1 MNSQSLRS
9 KAKNLSIKSKISVN
23 TIIRFYMYERFLER
37 LSLSNY
43 KDNFIIKG
51 VFYLSTL
58 FGLENRS
65 TMDIDVAVRSVDFTE
80 SKMVKIINEILKI
93 NLNDNV
99 VIVLDKIEKIREEN
113 EYSGYR
119 FTLVCKLDN
128 IREKFRFDVATWDPI
143 TPSEIRYNYSTLFG
157 ERTVSLWAYNIETVL
172 AEKIETIMTRN
183 ILGSRMKDY
192 YDIYLIISLMLD
204 KINISHLKRAL
215 YETFKKRGSLNC
227 FSHPNVNLDN
237 IKEDEMMNVKWKAY
251 QRKNAYAKNISL
263 DDIINKT
270 EELLYVCSVTTLQPA

>member
-113 EYSGYR
+113 EYSDYR

-128 IREKFRFDVATWDPI
+128 IREKFHFDVAT
-143 TPSEIRYNYSTLFG
+143 
-157 ERTVSLWAYNIETVL
+157 
-172 AEKIETIMTRN
+172 
-183 ILGSRMKDY
+183 
-192 YDIYLIISLMLD
+192 
-204 KINISHLKRAL
+204 
-215 YETFKKRGSLNC
+215 
-227 FSHPNVNLDN
+227 
-237 IKEDEMMNVKWKAY
+237 
-251 QRKNAYAKNISL
+251 
-263 DDIINKT
+263 
-270 EELLYVCSVTTLQPA
+270 

>member
-23 TIIRFYMYERFLER
+23 TIIRFYMYERSLER
-37 LSLSNY
+37 LSLNNY

-51 VFYLSTL
+51 GFYLSTL

-128 IREKFRFDVATWDPI
+128 IR
-143 TPSEIRYNYSTLFG
+143 
-157 ERTVSLWAYNIETVL
+157 
-172 AEKIETIMTRN
+172 
-183 ILGSRMKDY
+183 
-192 YDIYLIISLMLD
+192 
-204 KINISHLKRAL
+204 
-215 YETFKKRGSLNC
+215 
-227 FSHPNVNLDN
+227 
-237 IKEDEMMNVKWKAY
+237 
-251 QRKNAYAKNISL
+251 
-263 DDIINKT
+263 
-270 EELLYVCSVTTLQPA
+270 

>member
-1 MNSQSLRS
+1 MNSQSLSS

-51 VFYLSTL
+51 GFYLSTL

-128 IREKFRFDVATWDPI
+128 IR
-143 TPSEIRYNYSTLFG
+143 
-157 ERTVSLWAYNIETVL
+157 
-172 AEKIETIMTRN
+172 
-183 ILGSRMKDY
+183 
-192 YDIYLIISLMLD
+192 
-204 KINISHLKRAL
+204 
-215 YETFKKRGSLNC
+215 
-227 FSHPNVNLDN
+227 
-237 IKEDEMMNVKWKAY
+237 
-251 QRKNAYAKNISL
+251 
-263 DDIINKT
+263 
-270 EELLYVCSVTTLQPA
+270 

>member
-128 IREKFRFDVATWDPI
+128 IREKFRFDVAT
-143 TPSEIRYNYSTLFG
+143 
-157 ERTVSLWAYNIETVL
+157 
-172 AEKIETIMTRN
+172 
-183 ILGSRMKDY
+183 
-192 YDIYLIISLMLD
+192 
-204 KINISHLKRAL
+204 
-215 YETFKKRGSLNC
+215 
-227 FSHPNVNLDN
+227 
-237 IKEDEMMNVKWKAY
+237 
-251 QRKNAYAKNISL
+251 
-263 DDIINKT
+263 
-270 EELLYVCSVTTLQPA
+270 

>member
-51 VFYLSTL
+51 GFYLSTL

-119 FTLVCKLDN
+119 FTLVCKPDN
-128 IREKFRFDVATWDPI
+128 IREKFHFDVAT
-143 TPSEIRYNYSTLFG
+143 
-157 ERTVSLWAYNIETVL
+157 
-172 AEKIETIMTRN
+172 
-183 ILGSRMKDY
+183 
-192 YDIYLIISLMLD
+192 
-204 KINISHLKRAL
+204 
-215 YETFKKRGSLNC
+215 
-227 FSHPNVNLDN
+227 
-237 IKEDEMMNVKWKAY
+237 
-251 QRKNAYAKNISL
+251 
-263 DDIINKT
+263 
-270 EELLYVCSVTTLQPA
+270 

>member
-128 IREKFRFDVATWDPI
+128 IR
-143 TPSEIRYNYSTLFG
+143 
-157 ERTVSLWAYNIETVL
+157 
-172 AEKIETIMTRN
+172 
-183 ILGSRMKDY
+183 
-192 YDIYLIISLMLD
+192 
-204 KINISHLKRAL
+204 
-215 YETFKKRGSLNC
+215 
-227 FSHPNVNLDN
+227 
-237 IKEDEMMNVKWKAY
+237 
-251 QRKNAYAKNISL
+251 
-263 DDIINKT
+263 
-270 EELLYVCSVTTLQPA
+270 